1 MPAKVV
7 KRGNKFRVVEPNGKL
22 VKRSNGK
29 AVDGGG
35 HSSRE
40 KAQRQAAAVNA
51 NTKL

>member
-35 HSSRE
+35 HTSKD
-40 KAQRQAAAVNA
+40 KAQRQANAINA
-51 NTKL
+51 NTQS